1 MLVMGRHGYSKTKRL
16 IMGSV
21 TNSVLRTA
29 PAWLSA
35 WLNRRVV
42 PMDKFFLDTGNTVL
56 VIIDI
61 QERLAAVM
69 KAREAVVNNCLHLI
83 EIAKLYSV
91 PVVVTEQYPKG
102 LGHTVEEIRK
112 ALPDYKPIEKLTF
125 SCCDEKSFTDE
136 IENFRGKTVVL
147 AGMETHVCVLQ
158 TCIGL
163 VRDGFSVHLVK
174 DAVCSRS
181 KENWK
186 TALEFMRDAGAVVTC
201 TEIVLFQLLK
211 RAGTEEFKLIS
222 KRIR

>member
-1 MLVMGRHGYSKTKRL
+1 
-16 IMGSV
+16 
-21 TNSVLRTA
+21 
-29 PAWLSA
+29 
-35 WLNRRVV
+35 
-42 PMDKFFLDTGNTVL
+42 MDKFFLDTGNTVL
-56 VIIDI
+56 VIVDI

-69 KAREAVVNNCLHLI
+69 KARDAVVNNCLHLI
-83 EIAKLYSV
+83 EIAKLHSI

-112 ALPDYKPIEKLTF
+112 ALPDNKPIEKLTF

-136 IENFRGKTVVL
+136 IKNFRKKTIIL
-147 AGMETHVCVLQ
+147 TGMETHVCVLQ

-163 VRDGFSVHLVK
+163 VRDGFNVHLVK
-174 DAVCSRS
+174 DSVCSRS

-201 TEIVLFQLLK
+201 TETVLFQLLK